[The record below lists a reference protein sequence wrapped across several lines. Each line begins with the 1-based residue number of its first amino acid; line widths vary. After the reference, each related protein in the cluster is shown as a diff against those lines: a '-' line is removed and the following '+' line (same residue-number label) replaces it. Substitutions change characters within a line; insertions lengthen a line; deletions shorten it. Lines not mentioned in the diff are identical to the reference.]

1 MKNEP
6 IALELPPEESII
18 LEKKA
23 NKKKNGLSYLGGT
36 IVLTNG
42 ALYFNPQKN
51 TSSYDIT
58 RIPLTDVHVLK
69 KGVSMGMIPNR
80 IIVGDNQ
87 GTEHVFV
94 VTNRNQFYEAIETQ
108 LSHKV
113 SKD

>member
-1 MKNEP
+1 MKNESR
-6 IALELPPEESII
+6 ALELPPEESII

-23 NKKKNGLSYLGGT
+23 NKKKDGFKYLGGT
-36 IVLTNG
+36 ITLTNG

-51 TSSYDIT
+51 TSSYDST
-58 RIPLTDVHVLK
+58 RIPLTDIHVLK
-69 KGVSMGMIPNR
+69 KGVSIGLIPNR
-80 IIVGDNQ
+80 IVVGDNQ
-87 GTEHVFV
+87 GTEHIFV